1 MQSGVSASIVAP
13 YAEALMSIAKAH
25 NVVDAIGDDVQ
36 SLRQMLSE
44 SSDFAQFLANP
55 LVGAQ
60 TKKGVLSQVT
70 RDGFNAYTKN
80 FLMLLVDRSRVFLL
94 DAICEQYQSLLRD
107 LKGIV
112 LAEVTSASE
121 LSHDQVEAVREKV
134 KSFTGAN
141 GVDISLSTDADLIG
155 GVTIK
160 VGSQVL
166 DASLRGQLRR
176 LALSLS

>member
-1 MQSGVSASIVAP
+1 MQSGVSAGIVAP
-13 YAEALMSIAKAH
+13 YAQALMSIAQVH

-36 SLRQMLSE
+36 SLRQMLAE
-44 SSDFAQFLANP
+44 SGDLALFLANP
-55 LVGAQ
+55 LAGVEA
-60 TKKGVLSQVT
+60 KKSVLSQIT

-80 FLMLLVDRSRVFLL
+80 FLMLLVDRGRVFLL
-94 DAICEQYQSLLRD
+94 DAICEQYQALLRE

-112 LAEVTSASE
+112 LAEVTSASA
-121 LSHDQVEAVREKV
+121 LSDQQVEAVREKV

-141 GVDISLSTDADLIG
+141 GVEVSLSTDADLIG